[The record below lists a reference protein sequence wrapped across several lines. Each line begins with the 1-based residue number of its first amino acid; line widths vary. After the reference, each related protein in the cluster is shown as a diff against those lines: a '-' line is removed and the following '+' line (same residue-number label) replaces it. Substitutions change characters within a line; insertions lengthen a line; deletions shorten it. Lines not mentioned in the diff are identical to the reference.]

1 MTGACILVY
10 SCASVAQASS
20 RSDRQ
25 VRTERAVSDGMKF
38 LLAQIGPSGMCKT
51 EFPAGNPRFGGM
63 TALCAHALLTAG
75 IDPKDATLKRAM
87 KWLTEAKL
95 TGVYAVAMRVAAMSA
110 FPDKR
115 LLGLIRK
122 DARWL
127 IEAASSSGAYTY
139 TSLRGRSSTTYD
151 NSNGQM
157 AVMGLW
163 AASARGV
170 KVPAQ
175 YWKRIER
182 YWLSEQNEDGGWGY
196 RKRKGAARNKTYGSM
211 TAAGL
216 ATLYVCFDNLRQKD
230 FVRCESAKE
239 YPPIVKA
246 LTWLAKNYDIADN
259 PRLGV
264 NWYYY
269 WLYSLQ
275 RVGLASGRRYFGR
288 HDWYAEGLAEL
299 LRRQNPDGS
308 WGYGSAGDRLTQTA
322 FALSFL
328 VRGRNPIL
336 LSKLQ
341 YTGKWNPRPR
351 DCANFTRWISYD
363 LERPVNWQVV
373 DADAPL
379 ADLHDSPILYI
390 SGAGPVSLTDKQI
403 DRLRAFVQQGGMI
416 LSEAACNS
424 GDFTLDMI
432 RIYKK
437 LFPNYKLERLGDD
450 HPIYT
455 IQPIPKDLTG
465 LAGVH
470 NGVRLLAIH
479 SPRELSLA
487 MQLGPRA
494 DQMPWFRLLSNIC
507 MVATEQGRL
516 RPRGTSAFPP
526 DRKVNPIATI
536 RVARLKYG
544 GNFDPEPLA
553 WRRLAILMSNRHR
566 IRLEVSDPMEI
577 ASLDTTKWPIAA
589 MTGTDAFS
597 LSQKESG
604 SLKKYLSSGG
614 TLVIDAAGGSRA
626 FGESVRKQ
634 IFPLVKEG
642 LRGPVAQH
650 VIFSGPEP
658 MKKVVY
664 RPSYAIVLGRGRNKP
679 RLEGVLDGKR
689 LAIIFSPDDITGG
702 LVGGPCYRLR
712 GYSAKTAV
720 AIMTNLLCHVA
731 GIKPPGASR
740 SAPR

>member
-1 MTGACILVY
+1 LAAACVLVC
-10 SCASVAQASS
+10 SCVSAAQVSAH
-20 RSDRQ
+20 SDRQ
-25 VRTERAVSDGMKF
+25 VRTDRAVAAGMKF
-38 LLAQIGPSGMCKT
+38 LLSQIGPDGKCKN
-51 EFPAGNPRFGGM
+51 EFPASNPRFGGM
-63 TALCAHALLTAG
+63 TAVCAHALLTAG

-95 TGVYAVAMRVAAMSA
+95 TGVYAVAMRAAAMSA
-110 FPDKR
+110 YPDKR
-115 LLGLIRK
+115 LLDLIQK
-122 DARWL
+122 DAKWL
-127 IEAASSSGAYTY
+127 IEAAASNGAYTY
-139 TSLRGRSSTTYD
+139 TSLRGKSSATYD

-157 AVMGLW
+157 AVLGLW

-170 KVPAQ
+170 DVPAQ

-182 YWLSEQNEDGGWGY
+182 YWLLEQNEDGGWGY

-216 ATLYVCFDNLRQKD
+216 ATLYVCFDNLRRRD
-230 FVRCESAKE
+230 FIRCESAEE

-246 LTWLAKNYDIADN
+246 LAWIAKHYDIADN

-288 HDWYAEGLAEL
+288 HDWYAEGRAEL

-351 DCANFTRWISYD
+351 DCANFTRWFSFD
-363 LERPVNWQVV
+363 LERQVNWQVV

-390 SGAGPVSLTDKQI
+390 SGAGPVTITDKQI
-403 DRLRAFVQQGGMI
+403 DRLRAYVQQGGMI

-437 LFPNYKLERLGDD
+437 LFPNYKLAHLGND

-455 IQPIPKDLTG
+455 IQPIPKNLTG
-465 LAGVH
+465 LSGVH

-487 MQLGPRA
+487 MQLGPKT
-494 DQMPWFRLLSNIC
+494 DQMPWFNLLSNIC
-507 MVATEQGRL
+507 LVATEQGRL
-516 RPRGTSAFPP
+516 RPRGAGAFPSP
-526 DRKVNPIATI
+526 RKVKPIATI
-536 RVARLKYG
+536 RVARLKYE

-553 WRRLAILMSNRHR
+553 WRRLAIGMSNRHR
-566 IRLEVSDPMEI
+566 IRLEVSDPMKII
-577 ASLDTTKWPIAA
+577 ALDARKWPIAA

-597 LSQKESG
+597 LSQKESD
-604 SLKKYLSSGG
+604 SLKKYISEGG
-614 TLVIDAAGGSRA
+614 TLVIDAAGGSRE
-626 FGESVRKQ
+626 FGKSVRKQ
-634 IFPLVKEG
+634 ILPLVKDG
-642 LRGPVAQH
+642 GSGPVARH

-664 RPSYAIVLGRGRNKP
+664 RPNFAIALGQEKNEP
-679 RLEGVLDGKR
+679 RLKGVLDGKR

-712 GYSAKTAV
+712 GYNSKTAV

-731 GIKPPGASR
+731 GVKLPAAAR
-740 SAPR
+740 NAPR